1 MAVARGT
8 AAPSGAGLKDAQKK
22 QLEIYGNAWKGRDGR
37 AESGGE
43 MRKSLEVREWDYFDH
58 DGAKFRRRRRTNG
71 WRAVDDVLH
80 GKE

>member
-1 MAVARGT
+1 MPGK
-8 AAPSGAGLKDAQKK
+8 AAT
-22 QLEIYGNAWKGRDGR
+22 DG